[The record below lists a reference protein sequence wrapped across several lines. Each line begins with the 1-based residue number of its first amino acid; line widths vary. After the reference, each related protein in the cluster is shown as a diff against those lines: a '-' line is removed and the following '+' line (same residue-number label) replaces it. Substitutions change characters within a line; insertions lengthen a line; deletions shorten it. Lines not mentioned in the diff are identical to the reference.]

1 MYQWEVKLS
10 NFTWKLWM
18 DKLKIVPF
26 NNGYK
31 AEFEYLNRQ
40 WIEEYFVMEEEDL
53 KTLQNPESYIINR
66 GGEIFFAVFDDVVVG
81 TAAMIP
87 TKEDIYEL
95 AKMAVSKDFQGL
107 GIGKK
112 LLKRCIDFSKEKR
125 ASEIFLIT
133 NDSLKP
139 ALNLYLSFGFVLNEL
154 NDDERYDRGN
164 TKMNLILGEE
174 YD

>member
-1 MYQWEVKLS
+1 
-10 NFTWKLWM
+10 M

-26 NNGYK
+26 NSEHK
-31 AEFEYLNRQ
+31 ADFENLNRQ
-40 WIEEYFVMEEEDL
+40 WIEEYFVMEEEDR
-53 KTLQNPESYIINR
+53 KTLQNPDTYIIEK
-66 GGEIFFAVFDDVVVG
+66 GGEIFFAVFDNTVVG

-87 TKEDIYEL
+87 SGEGVYEL
-95 AKMAVSKDFQGL
+95 AKMAVAKDVQGN

-112 LLKRCIDFSKEKR
+112 LLKRCIDFSKENR

-174 YD
+174 ND

>member
-1 MYQWEVKLS
+1 
-10 NFTWKLWM
+10 M
-18 DKLKIVPF
+18 DNLKIVPF
-26 NNGYK
+26 KLDYK
-31 AEFEYLNRQ
+31 SDFEYLNRQ

-53 KTLQNPESYIINR
+53 KTLQNPESYVMEK
-66 GGEIFFAVFDDVVVG
+66 GGEIFFAILNDDVVG

-87 TKEDIYEL
+87 TSNGVYEL
-95 AKMAVSKDFQGL
+95 AKMAVAKNLQGL

-112 LLKRCIDFSKEKR
+112 LLRRCIDISIEKN

-133 NDSLKP
+133 NDVLKP
-139 ALNLYLSFGFVLNEL
+139 ALNLYLSAGFVLNEL
-154 NDDERYDRGN
+154 NDDDRYDRGN